1 MDRAV
6 IISIIITMPKSFA
19 KKGNGSEIRDR
30 RPAATRGERDSRQR
44 RRGRRHKIR
53 LSGHAWVVYEG
64 IAPSRKKSDA
74 GERFP
79 LEREREREEGGWPLS
94 SHHLAVF
101 FFFIQA
107 FCHHFERKI
116 MRCGRKEQPEG
127 RKERKKE
134 RKKER
139 TI

>member
-53 LSGHAWVVYEG
+53 LSGHAWVVYKG
-64 IAPSRKKSDA
+64 IATSRKKATQGKDS
-74 GERFP
+74 P
-79 LEREREREEGGWPLS
+79 LRERERERRGDGHSPHIISLFS
-94 SHHLAVF
+94 FSLF
-101 FFFIQA
+101 R
-107 FCHHFERKI
+107 HFVI
-116 MRCGRKEQPEG
+116 ISKE
-127 RKERKKE
+127 KL
-134 RKKER
+134 
-139 TI
+139 